1 MITFILILLLGTGLF
16 GYYYVSSAIRPLDA
30 HSTKYIQVEI
40 PSGSG
45 NRMIG
50 KILEKAGVIK
60 NATVF
65 NFYTKFR
72 NYSNLQSGYYNLQK
86 SMSLDDIAKTLKNGG
101 TTTPQAP
108 VLGKVVI
115 PEGYTIKQ
123 ISKAITNNANTKKRR
138 IKPLSRLK
146 SF

>member
-16 GYYYVSSAIRPLDA
+16 GYYYVSSAIKPLDA

-65 NFYTKFR
+65 NFTPNSVITVIYKVATIIYKKHVFR
-72 NYSNLQSGYYNLQK
+72 
-86 SMSLDDIAKTLKNGG
+86 
-101 TTTPQAP
+101 
-108 VLGKVVI
+108 
-115 PEGYTIKQ
+115 
-123 ISKAITNNANTKKRR
+123 
-138 IKPLSRLK
+138 
-146 SF
+146 